1 MVVNVCCKTLQ
12 RVYIGA
18 KITLHTFRC
27 VKLRRMYLSLEQ
39 KNVTFD
45 QISNYLNVWKL
56 KQSQNC
62 TRAAVNIP

>member
-18 KITLHTFRC
+18 EITRHTFCC

-45 QISNYLNVWKL
+45 QISNYLNVLKL
-56 KQSQNC
+56 KQSQTC